1 MNIIFDEKDLAKL
14 NTEGMEKLA
23 DIISAVAN
31 ADSVAEKV
39 AEHIGCTEPVTATPE
54 AIEEDR
60 KRTAKKNRA
69 KKNAKE
75 PEPAEEETD
84 DVEIGGTEEEF
95 DRATVLKAIQSLCS
109 TDGQVAI
116 GNRSLNL
123 ILGKSRKINHQLI
136 SILLLFDIGLHNPS
150 GFLTVKL
157 LFGIIH
163 FFIHIIKW
171 KLIKPVIK

>member
-23 DIISAVAN
+23 GIISAVAN

-84 DVEIGGTEEEF
+84 DVEIGSTEEEF

-109 TDGQVAI
+109 TDKSALAKVKKAVNESSQEGEKHKLSACTDDELKELCEEI
-116 GNRSLNL
+116 GV
-123 ILGKSRKINHQLI
+123 
-136 SILLLFDIGLHNPS
+136 D
-150 GFLTVKL
+150 V
-157 LFGIIH
+157 
-163 FFIHIIKW
+163 
-171 KLIKPVIK
+171 

>member
-23 DIISAVAN
+23 GIISAVAN
-31 ADSVAEKV
+31 ANSVAEKV

-109 TDGQVAI
+109 TDKSALAKVKKAVKESSQEGEKHKLSACTDEELKELCEEI
-116 GNRSLNL
+116 GV
-123 ILGKSRKINHQLI
+123 
-136 SILLLFDIGLHNPS
+136 D
-150 GFLTVKL
+150 V
-157 LFGIIH
+157 
-163 FFIHIIKW
+163 
-171 KLIKPVIK
+171 

>member
-23 DIISAVAN
+23 GIISAVAN

-39 AEHIGCTEPVTATPE
+39 AEHIGCT
-54 AIEEDR
+54 
-60 KRTAKKNRA
+60 
-69 KKNAKE
+69 E

-109 TDGQVAI
+109 TDKSALAKVKKAVKESSQEGEKHKLSACTDEELKELCEEI
-116 GNRSLNL
+116 GV
-123 ILGKSRKINHQLI
+123 
-136 SILLLFDIGLHNPS
+136 D
-150 GFLTVKL
+150 V
-157 LFGIIH
+157 
-163 FFIHIIKW
+163 
-171 KLIKPVIK
+171 

>member
-23 DIISAVAN
+23 GIISAVAN

-109 TDGQVAI
+109 TDKSAI
-116 GNRSLNL
+116 AKVKKAVKESSQEGEKHKLSACTDEELKEL
-123 ILGKSRKINHQLI
+123 CEE
-136 SILLLFDIGLHNPS
+136 IG
-150 GFLTVKL
+150 VD
-157 LFGIIH
+157 
-163 FFIHIIKW
+163 
-171 KLIKPVIK
+171 V

>member
-23 DIISAVAN
+23 GIISAVAN

-109 TDGQVAI
+109 TDKSALAKVKKAVKESSQEGEKHKLSACTDEELKELCEEI
-116 GNRSLNL
+116 GV
-123 ILGKSRKINHQLI
+123 
-136 SILLLFDIGLHNPS
+136 D
-150 GFLTVKL
+150 V
-157 LFGIIH
+157 
-163 FFIHIIKW
+163 
-171 KLIKPVIK
+171 

>member
-1 MNIIFDEKDLAKL
+1 MNIIFNEKDLAKL

-23 DIISAVAN
+23 GIISAVAN
-31 ADSVAEKV
+31 ADSVVEKV
-39 AEHIGCTEPVTATPE
+39 AEHIGWTEPVTATPE

-84 DVEIGGTEEEF
+84 DVEIGSTEEEF

-109 TDGQVAI
+109 TDKSALAKVKKAVKESSQEGEKHKLSACTDDELKELCEEI
-116 GNRSLNL
+116 GV
-123 ILGKSRKINHQLI
+123 
-136 SILLLFDIGLHNPS
+136 D
-150 GFLTVKL
+150 V
-157 LFGIIH
+157 
-163 FFIHIIKW
+163 
-171 KLIKPVIK
+171 

>member
-23 DIISAVAN
+23 GIISAVAN

-109 TDGQVAI
+109 TD
-116 GNRSLNL
+116 
-123 ILGKSRKINHQLI
+123 KSALAK
-136 SILLLFDIGLHNPS
+136 
-150 GFLTVKL
+150 VKKAVKESSQE
-157 LFGIIH
+157 GEKH
-163 FFIHIIKW
+163 
-171 KLIKPVIK
+171 KLSACTDEELKELCEEVGVDV

>member
-23 DIISAVAN
+23 GIISAVAN

-69 KKNAKE
+69 KKNARE

-109 TDGQVAI
+109 TDKSALAKVKKAVKESSQEGEKHKLSACTDEELKELCEEI
-116 GNRSLNL
+116 GV
-123 ILGKSRKINHQLI
+123 
-136 SILLLFDIGLHNPS
+136 D
-150 GFLTVKL
+150 V
-157 LFGIIH
+157 
-163 FFIHIIKW
+163 
-171 KLIKPVIK
+171 

>member
-23 DIISAVAN
+23 SIISAVAN

-39 AEHIGCTEPVTATPE
+39 AEHIDCTEPVTATPE
-54 AIEEDR
+54 AIKEDR
-60 KRTAKKNRA
+60 KCTAKKNGA

-84 DVEIGGTEEEF
+84 DVEIGSTEEEF

-109 TDGQVAI
+109 TDKSALAKVKKAVKESSQEGEKHKLSACTDDELKELCEEI
-116 GNRSLNL
+116 GV
-123 ILGKSRKINHQLI
+123 
-136 SILLLFDIGLHNPS
+136 D
-150 GFLTVKL
+150 V
-157 LFGIIH
+157 
-163 FFIHIIKW
+163 
-171 KLIKPVIK
+171 